1 MLHLTKLAVGIRDI
15 AHLRAVQAQRA
26 ASNPPLRHLTRM
38 FPKRAAEVVAGGSI
52 YWVVA
57 GAVLVRQRVLDVVA
71 GTYEDGTRCAGL
83 MLDPELVPVL
93 GRPCKPFQGWRYLEA
108 DQAPPDLVESE
119 PASGEDGM
127 PAALRQRL
135 RELCLL

>member
-15 AHLRAVQAQRA
+15 AHLRAVQAGRA

-93 GRPCKPFQGWRYLEA
+93 GRPCKPFQGWRYLDA
-108 DQAPPDLVESE
+108 DQAPPDLVEGE
-119 PASGEDGM
+119 PVSGEDGM
-127 PAALRQRL
+127 PAALRRRL